1 MTQYYIIEIQQY
13 ANGEYGHLVHY
24 AYDEDPDKARLKAES
39 TYHSILSSAA
49 VSETKKHSAIIL
61 SDECFP
67 VENKCYKHNVSVPEP
82 EETPEEADEEPDE
95 EPEEEEVEEPESE
108 EESGGEG
115 E

>member
-24 AYDEDPDKARLKAES
+24 AYDEDPDKARLKADS

-67 VENKCYKHNVSVPEP
+67 VENKCYKHNLPEP
-82 EETPEEADEEPDE
+82 EPEQEPAGETP
-95 EPEEEEVEEPESE
+95 VEEPEGE
-108 EESGGEG
+108 DEPEDEG
-115 E
+115 EQP